1 VCGDARGNN
10 GPINPRRLE
19 AQRGL
24 EYVLRIGR
32 LARLGPSSDQVLS
45 KSVTG
50 TTRRCECRLPICW
63 TSRKLAMDLGD
74 STNDAD
80 SCRMLVA
87 KGAAPS
93 RTGLCWLPSRRKDNR
108 ACMSSAVQ
116 PLRGPDGPGTRVRE
130 TRVAGTHDAASLI
143 GRAEVM
149 AASLITPPK
158 PIITRSGGWVRPETW
173 TIHGSSGAT
182 GERRRPHGYNRPLLH
197 LGQHFSSQQWARC
210 SSTLYCTAASTG
222 SSTVPA
228 SPGVDGIDWLAC
240 PCAYSIARSPS
251 FRGTLLSR
259 CRSG

>member
-1 VCGDARGNN
+1 
-10 GPINPRRLE
+10 
-19 AQRGL
+19 
-24 EYVLRIGR
+24 VLRIGR

-50 TTRRCECRLPICW
+50 TTRRRRCRPPICW

-80 SCRMLVA
+80 ACRMLVA

-116 PLRGPDGPGTRVRE
+116 PLRGPDGPGTRARE

-149 AASLITPPK
+149 AASLITPQSLSSRAAAAGCGPRHGRSMARVQ
-158 PIITRSGGWVRPETW
+158 PASAGGRMDITGLCYTSRCFAS
-173 TIHGSSGAT
+173 
-182 GERRRPHGYNRPLLH
+182 RR
-197 LGQHFSSQQWARC
+197 WARC
-210 SSTLYCTAASTG
+210 SSPLHGTTATTG
-222 SSTVPA
+222 SST
-228 SPGVDGIDWLAC
+228 SPGADGIDWLAV
-240 PCAYSIARSPS
+240 PCADSIAGRPS

>member
-1 VCGDARGNN
+1 
-10 GPINPRRLE
+10 
-19 AQRGL
+19 
-24 EYVLRIGR
+24 VLRIGR

-50 TTRRCECRLPICW
+50 TTRRRRCRPPICW

-80 SCRMLVA
+80 ACRMLVA

-116 PLRGPDGPGTRVRE
+116 PLRGPDGPGTRARE

-149 AASLITPPK
+149 AASLITPQSLSSRAAAAGCGPRHGRSMARVQ
-158 PIITRSGGWVRPETW
+158 PTSAGGRMDITGLCYTSGALLRISTMGALLFAAPWHHRHNGVQHVAWGGWHR
-173 TIHGSSGAT
+173 
-182 GERRRPHGYNRPLLH
+182 L
-197 LGQHFSSQQWARC
+197 
-210 SSTLYCTAASTG
+210 
-222 SSTVPA
+222 
-228 SPGVDGIDWLAC
+228 
-240 PCAYSIARSPS
+240 ARSAM
-251 FRGTLLSR
+251 RRLHRRAAKLSR
-259 CRSG
+259 DAPIPL